1 MLMSMLS
8 HVLSAWFAFL
18 LPSYATWKALAHRP
32 ISEPELERWG
42 MYWSVVGAFVA
53 VEYVSGWLLDWIPF
67 YWEVRTVF
75 LLFLALPQTQGS
87 TWVYTTYL
95 QPFLLKNQA
104 DIDASISAAQT
115 NALTFIQSRLQVFW
129 QTFWDLATKAS
140 ANPNQP
146 RAPGAGAAPQPSA
159 GAGGSGANPI
169 DVARSLW
176 ASYGSS
182 LLGAVQQAAK
192 PATGAQPAASA
203 ASVAPAP
210 PSPNPSRPPATATPY
225 DVGSSSSVQVNQNA
239 FSAEMVNNFSPSPN
253 ASSTNLPPRFPE
265 PQVPA
270 A

>member
-32 ISEPELERWG
+32 ISEPDLERWG

-53 VEYVSGWLLDWIPF
+53 VEYISGWLLDWIPF

-95 QPFLLKNQA
+95 QPFLLRNQA

-115 NALTFIQSRLQVFW
+115 NVLTFIQSRLQVFW

-146 RAPGAGAAPQPSA
+146 RAPGAAPQPA
-159 GAGGSGANPI
+159 AGGSGANPV

-182 LLGAVQQAAK
+182 LLGAFQQAAK
-192 PATGAQPAASA
+192 PATGAQPASAGSA
-203 ASVAPAP
+203 AAP
-210 PSPNPSRPPATATPY
+210 PPPSRPAGTATPY
-225 DVGSSSSVQVNQNA
+225 DMGSSSSVQVNQNA
-239 FSAEMVNNFSPSPN
+239 FSAEMVNNFSPSPS
-253 ASSTNLPPRFPE
+253 ASSTSLPPPRFPE
-265 PQVPA
+265 PEVPA

>member
-8 HVLSAWFAFL
+8 HLLSAWFAFL

-32 ISEPELERWG
+32 ISEPDLERWG
-42 MYWSVVGAFVA
+42 MYWAVVGAFVA

-67 YWEVRTVF
+67 YWEARTVF

-104 DIDASISAAQT
+104 DIDASIAAAQT
-115 NALTFIQSRLQVFW
+115 NALAFVQSRLQVFW
-129 QTFWDLATKAS
+129 QTFWDLATRAS
-140 ANPNQP
+140 ANQ
-146 RAPGAGAAPQPSA
+146 APGAPGTPASQQPSA
-159 GAGGSGANPI
+159 AGASPV

-182 LLGAVQQAAK
+182 LLGAFQQAAR
-192 PATGAQPAASA
+192 PATGAQPGAASA
-203 ASVAPAP
+203 ASAPAP
-210 PSPNPSRPPATATPY
+210 AQSKPAASPY

-239 FSAEMVNNFSPSPN
+239 FSAEMVNGFSPAES
-253 ASSTNLPPRFPE
+253 ATSLPPRFPE
-265 PQVPA
+265 PEVPA